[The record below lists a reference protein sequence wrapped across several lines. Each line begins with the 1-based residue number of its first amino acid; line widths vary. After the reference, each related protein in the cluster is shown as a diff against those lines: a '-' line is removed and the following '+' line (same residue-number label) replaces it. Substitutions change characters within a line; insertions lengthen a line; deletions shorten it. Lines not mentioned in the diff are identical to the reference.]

1 MLRRRLLLE
10 WCVIAAITTALIVGL
25 AAGRVTER
33 LDDVF
38 YDALVGFHAP
48 PPSNRILLVTIDDPS
63 IAAIGRWP
71 WPRMTHARMLEQ
83 LEKARPAA
91 IAYDVLFTEPGP
103 SAGDMRFAAAETAL
117 GTVALPVLFE
127 TPGRDGQAIDA
138 RPPVAPIG
146 TAARAVGEVALLPDS
161 DGAARSILLAL
172 SAGGHDWLHLMEW
185 AYRIALGHPSP
196 ASQRH
201 ADAVTIPFQPYSG
214 GFRTISF
221 ANVLAG
227 EVPPAFLR
235 GKIVLVGVTA
245 AGLGDRYDVPMR
257 QGGPISG
264 LEVQANLLNTLLAD
278 RAIVTPDWPIWLA
291 VALLPSLALLT
302 AFWWLTPSRA
312 LVASLALIGAALV
325 VPALLLA
332 LWGIWL
338 PPTPGLIGLLLVY
351 PLWGWRR
358 LQAVDRAID
367 QELAAFAAEPTPVPP
382 RPRPGVPL
390 DPIGGQT
397 ARLRESIANM
407 RDLRRLVV
415 DTIESVDDPL
425 LVTALDDRV
434 LLANEPA
441 AALFGDVE
449 NRYAAELLAAASA
462 TDIVS
467 DALPAELTVG
477 DRIFSLRRSPLR
489 GSDGEQRGWILQMLD
504 VTAQRMAEREREAAL
519 QFLSH
524 DMRSPQSSIITLI
537 ERHREALGDG
547 DVTGRITAL
556 ARRTLALADNFVE
569 LARLEVARFAPEEI
583 ELGDVLTEAADDL
596 WPQASSHN
604 IRIDLDGT
612 DEPHFMLGERETL
625 RRAFANLL
633 DNAVKFSPE
642 GGTVRCTF
650 SSETPGMITCTIE
663 DEGPGIPPERC
674 ADLFKRY
681 GHRRRAPGS
690 RHSAGL
696 GLAYVGTAVTRH
708 GGKIVCTP
716 REPHGTRFILRFTAL
731 A

>member
-1 MLRRRLLLE
+1 M
-10 WCVIAAITTALIVGL
+10 IAAITTALVVGL
-25 AAGRVTER
+25 AVGRVTER
-33 LDDVF
+33 LDHVF

-48 PPSNRILLVTIDDPS
+48 PPSDRILLVTIDDPS

-71 WPRMTHARMLEQ
+71 WPRAVHARMLEQ
-83 LEKARPAA
+83 LEQARPAA

-103 SAGDMRFAAAETAL
+103 PAGDARFAAAEKAL

-138 RPPVAPIG
+138 TPPVAPIG
-146 TAARAVGEVALLPDS
+146 TAARAIGQVALLPDS
-161 DGAARSILLAL
+161 DGTARSILLAL
-172 SAGGHDWLHLMEW
+172 PAGGHDWLHLMEW

-196 ASQRH
+196 AWQRH
-201 ADAVTIPFQPYSG
+201 TDAVTIPFQPYSG

-221 ANVLAG
+221 ASVLAG

-278 RAIVTPDWPIWLA
+278 RAIVTPGWPIWLA
-291 VALLPSLALLT
+291 VALLPSLALLV
-302 AFWWLTPSRA
+302 AFWRLTPSRA
-312 LVASLALIGAALV
+312 LAASLALIGAALV
-325 VPALLLA
+325 APALLLA

-338 PPTPGLIGLLLVY
+338 PPTPGLVGLLLVY

-358 LQAVDRAID
+358 LQAVDRAIG
-367 QELAAFAAEPTPVPP
+367 QELAVFAAEPTPVPP
-382 RPRPGVPL
+382 RARPGAPL

-397 ARLRESIANM
+397 ARLRDSIANM
-407 RDLRRLVV
+407 RDLRRLVS

-434 LLANEPA
+434 LLANQPA
-441 AALFGDVE
+441 MALFGTVE
-449 NRYAAELLAAASA
+449 THRAAALLAAASRA
-462 TDIVS
+462 DIAP
-467 DALPAELTVG
+467 DALPTEIAIG
-477 DRIFSLRRSPLR
+477 DRTFSLRRSPLR
-489 GSDGEQRGWILQMLD
+489 GSDGEQRGWILHLLD
-504 VTAQRMAEREREAAL
+504 ITARRTAEREREAAL

-524 DMRSPQSSIITLI
+524 DMRSPQSAIITLI
-537 ERHREALGDG
+537 ERHREALGNG
-547 DVTGRITAL
+547 EVTGRITAL

-569 LARLEVARFAPEEI
+569 LARLEVARFEPDEI

-596 WPQASSHN
+596 WPQATSRA
-604 IRIDLDGT
+604 IRIDLNGT

-625 RRAFANLL
+625 HRALANLL

-642 GGTVRCTF
+642 GGTVRCTL
-650 SSETPGMITCTIE
+650 TGQAPGTITFVIE
-663 DEGPGIPPERC
+663 DEGPGIPPERRT
-674 ADLFKRY
+674 DLFGRY
-681 GHRRRAPGS
+681 GHRRTAPGS
-690 RHSAGL
+690 HHSAGL
-696 GLAYVGTAVTRH
+696 GLAYVAAAVARH
-708 GGKIVCTP
+708 GGEIACTP
-716 REPHGTRFILRFTAL
+716 RAPHGTRFTLRFTAL